1 MGLSRVVSG
10 AAGVVRCFDTPSIGS
25 AQGGGNSGPGFFA
38 PRWYWEAFVAYD
50 GRFDHVMV
58 DGKPGRWVRKDEA
71 KAAAES
77 AYEMWQSEAVTD
89 CRFREMG
96 DQASLP

>member
-1 MGLSRVVSG
+1 
-10 AAGVVRCFDTPSIGS
+10 
-25 AQGGGNSGPGFFA
+25 
-38 PRWYWEAFVAYD
+38 
-50 GRFDHVMV
+50 MV